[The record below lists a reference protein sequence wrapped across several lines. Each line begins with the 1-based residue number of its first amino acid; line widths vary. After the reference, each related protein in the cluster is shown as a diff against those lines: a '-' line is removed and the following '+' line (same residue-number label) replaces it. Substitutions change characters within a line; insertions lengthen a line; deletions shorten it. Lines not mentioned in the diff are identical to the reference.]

1 MHHLG
6 KKSKMK
12 SLLEKDKK
20 RREKVLQAEKRNF
33 ILKSILKN
41 INFFTLI
48 RWNAYDKLA
57 NFSSNSRKTRLSNRC
72 QKTISK
78 KRLNKLTHFSRHILL
93 KLIRSGKISN
103 VKKASW

>member
-1 MHHLG
+1 
-6 KKSKMK
+6 MK
-12 SLLEKDKK
+12 TLLEKDKI
-20 RREKVLQAEKRNF
+20 RRRTISKTEKKLFV
-33 ILKSILKN
+33 LKSIFKN

-48 RWNAYDKLA
+48 RWNAYEKITG
-57 NFSSNSRKTRLSNRC
+57 FSGDSRKSKLSNRC

-78 KRLNKLTHFSRHILL
+78 KRVNKLTNFSRHVLL